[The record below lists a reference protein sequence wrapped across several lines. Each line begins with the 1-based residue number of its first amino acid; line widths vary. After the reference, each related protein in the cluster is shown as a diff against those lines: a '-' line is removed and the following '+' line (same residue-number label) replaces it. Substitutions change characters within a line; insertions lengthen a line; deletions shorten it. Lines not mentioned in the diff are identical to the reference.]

1 MKNDHQQTLPFS
13 AGRGDALIDVLEPQ
27 MLTNLGPLPENHFLD
42 IEDLIV
48 EADRARCERLRAQ
61 AEKDAKF
68 RKRMRAMNTRVSAIQ
83 DLAQILIDR
92 LQDEQLRKAAVLI
105 LDSATITQG
114 LLYRMVLEDPEG

>member
-1 MKNDHQQTLPFS
+1 MKNDHQQTLPS
-13 AGRGDALIDVLEPQ
+13 AGRGDALIEVLEPL
-27 MLTNLGPLPENHFLD
+27 MLTNLGPLPENHFLT

-48 EADRARCERLRAQ
+48 EADRSRCERLREQ

-105 LDSATITQG
+105 LDSATIAQG
-114 LLYRMVLEDPEG
+114 LLYQIVLEDPEG

>member
-1 MKNDHQQTLPFS
+1 MKSDHQQTLPS
-13 AGRGDALIDVLEPQ
+13 AGRGDALIEVLEPQ
-27 MLTNLGPLPENHFLD
+27 VLTNPGAPQENHFLA

-48 EADRARCERLRAQ
+48 EADRTRCERLREQ
-61 AEKDAKF
+61 AEKDARF

-105 LDSATITQG
+105 LDSATIAQG
-114 LLYRMVLEDPEG
+114 LLYRIVLEDPEG